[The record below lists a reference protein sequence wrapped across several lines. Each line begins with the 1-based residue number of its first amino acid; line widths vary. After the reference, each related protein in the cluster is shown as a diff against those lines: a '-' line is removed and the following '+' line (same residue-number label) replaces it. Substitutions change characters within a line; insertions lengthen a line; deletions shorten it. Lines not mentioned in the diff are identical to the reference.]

1 MIIDPSAE
9 IVIWL
14 FCVGICWERAVVWGS
29 RDLIQ
34 WNGMKLEKQEG
45 SSELWQKE
53 LARNSKACA
62 IIQPWDVPGSPV
74 AKALNFPKQAASF
87 DP

>member
-14 FCVGICWERAVVWGS
+14 FCVGIYWERAIGWES

-45 SSELWQKE
+45 SSELW
-53 LARNSKACA
+53 
-62 IIQPWDVPGSPV
+62 
-74 AKALNFPKQAASF
+74 
-87 DP
+87 